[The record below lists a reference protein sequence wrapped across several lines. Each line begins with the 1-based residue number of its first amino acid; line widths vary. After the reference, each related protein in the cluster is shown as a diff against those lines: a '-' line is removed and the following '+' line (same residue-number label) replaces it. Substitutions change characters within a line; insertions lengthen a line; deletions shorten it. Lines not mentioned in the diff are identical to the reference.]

1 MSRFSENSILDDRRG
16 IPGLPGHVIL
26 LGNKFLKENKS
37 IPNLYT
43 ITNATLLTKDEMY
56 KLKLS
61 LPNARKN
68 NIVEFYRES
77 DGTRYAIEFGYDI
90 DSENKISRK
99 YTNPH
104 SKLYSAFSGKFVDS
118 AKQHKSDELGH
129 FKYLNVELSTIR
141 FIQGIGLVL
150 AEKAYTKIDGVSD
163 PGVFEDN
170 GAMGVVVNV
179 DKLIHAL
186 RNKGMIS
193 EVKRKREEEHAP
205 VPAFYEDELDS
216 LIHKGDSAE
225 RIYSE
230 EIKLALELQAKFKAF
245 QDFKS
250 VLDGNGKTGDKRHII
265 QIVSTYFQHKTILD
279 AELNSMLVPK
289 IKEMQD
295 ILEGRQPQQPIDTL
309 LKEVDSIFL
318 PSFERLLREIKDL
331 SMYHPKLKKNFNV
344 DINDLTAPEHAL
356 NMLHQ
361 HSTSAKF
368 DTTEKLAELRRK
380 QLAVL
385 DADDDDFD
393 GGSRLK
399 QKKKTRKRTKKRNK
413 KRNKS
418 KRHKGYSRR

>member
-1 MSRFSENSILDDRRG
+1 MSRFSDGSIRRD
-16 IPGLPGHVIL
+16 IPGLPGDMIV
-26 LGNKFLKENKS
+26 LGNTLLKKNKGT
-37 IPNLYT
+37 PDLYT
-43 ITNATLLTKDEMY
+43 ITNATSLTKGEIHVF
-56 KLKLS
+56 KLDNPGITK
-61 LPNARKN
+61 
-68 NIVEFYRES
+68 IVEFHGSNGRA
-77 DGTRYAIEFGYDI
+77 RYAIECRYDI
-90 DSENKISRK
+90 DNEDIIASR

-129 FKYLNVELSTIR
+129 FKYLNVELYTISV
-141 FIQGIGLVL
+141 FEGVGDVL
-150 AEKAYTKIDGVSD
+150 MEDRYIRIDGVSD
-163 PGVFEDN
+163 PGVFEDK

-193 EVKRKREEEHAP
+193 KPEVKRKREEEHAP

-230 EIKLALELQAKFKAF
+230 EIKLALELQAKFDALKH
-245 QDFKS
+245 FKS
-250 VLDGNGKTGDKRHII
+250 VLYDNGNPGDNRHII

-289 IKEMQD
+289 IKDMQD
-295 ILEGRQPQQPIDTL
+295 ILEGRQPQHRINTL
-309 LKEVDSIFL
+309 LKEIDSIFL
-318 PSFERLLREIKDL
+318 PSFERLLSEIKRL

-380 QLAVL
+380 QLVL
-385 DADDDDFD
+385 DGLDLE

-399 QKKKTRKRTKKRNK
+399 QKPKTRKRTKKRNK

>member
-1 MSRFSENSILDDRRG
+1 MSRVLENSILDDRRG
-16 IPGLPGHVIL
+16 IPGLPGYMIL
-26 LGNKFLKENKS
+26 LGNKFLKKNKS

-43 ITNATLLTKDEMY
+43 ATNATSLTKDEMY

-61 LPNARKN
+61 LPNERKN
-68 NIVEFYRES
+68 TILEFYRES

-90 DSENKISRK
+90 DSEDRIASK

-104 SKLYSAFSGKFVDS
+104 SELYSTFSGDFVDS
-118 AKQHKSDELGH
+118 AIQHKSYELGH
-129 FKYLNVELSTIR
+129 FKYLNVELYTIR
-141 FIQGIGLVL
+141 VFKGVGDVL
-150 AEKAYTKIDGVSD
+150 MEERYIRIDGVSD
-163 PGVFEDN
+163 PGVFEDK

-193 EVKRKREEEHAP
+193 KRKREEEHAP

-225 RIYSE
+225 RIYSK
-230 EIKLALELQAKFKAF
+230 EIKLALELQAKFDALKH
-245 QDFKS
+245 FKS
-250 VLDGNGKTGDKRHII
+250 VLYDNRNPGDNRHII

-279 AELNSMLVPK
+279 TELNSMLVPK
-289 IKEMQD
+289 IKDMQD
-295 ILEGRQPQQPIDTL
+295 ILEGRQPQHRINTL
-309 LKEVDSIFL
+309 LKEIDSIFL
-318 PSFERLLREIKDL
+318 PSFQRLLSEIKRL

-380 QLAVL
+380 QLEL
-385 DADDDDFD
+385 DGLDLE

-399 QKKKTRKRTKKRNK
+399 QKPKTRKRTK